1 MTLPSLRRLQQYAQ
15 QRLGLQSYFL
25 HSGDGRPH
33 PRKPAR
39 DLIWA
44 ILAGHALRQPSFH
57 AIESLVRSP
66 AHAGLG
72 LRSRFGDDTL
82 AYFTERLDPSPTRR
96 ALITALQRA
105 KRNKAF
111 DASPRIGL
119 ALDGTTVGRCRSSG
133 CERCRAFRNA
143 NKEIVGYRHHLAMIT
158 VVGTGLTL
166 PFDVEPFG
174 PGDSEYAAGQRL
186 LRRVMPDLGSRFA
199 DYLVVDAEFATSP
212 FLHATASLGLP
223 VVARLK
229 DNLPELSA
237 AVEKRFRTRRPS
249 QVLTEGKDRVEL
261 WDADDFDPWETLDW
275 ETVRVVRYRQIKPD
289 GSVVEADWLTNLPK
303 RQANSLAVYHMAKSR
318 WEVENEGF
326 NDCKTH
332 QGFRHICHH
341 HVNSLLV
348 TWLLT
353 LLALVVLRL
362 YRLRYLHRG
371 KHPVHSA
378 IQLVR
383 LFWLALPHAQTINSS

>member
-1 MTLPSLRRLQQYAQ
+1 MTLPSLRRLQQYAV

-25 HSGDGRPH
+25 HCGDGRQH

-44 ILAGHALRQPSFH
+44 IVAGHGLRQTSFH

-66 AHAGLG
+66 AHGGLG

-82 AYFTERLDPSPTRR
+82 GYFTERLDPAPTRN
-96 ALITALQRA
+96 ALIALLHRA

-111 DASPRIGL
+111 DESPRIGL
-119 ALDGTTVGRCRSSG
+119 ALDGTTVGRCRYSG
-133 CERCRAFRNA
+133 CERCRPFRNA
-143 NKEIVGYRHHLAMIT
+143 DKEIAGYRHHLAMIT

-166 PFDVEPFG
+166 PFDVEPYG

-186 LRRVMPDLGSRFA
+186 LRRVMPALGPRFA
-199 DYLVVDAEFATSP
+199 DYLAVDAEFATSTI
-212 FLHATASLGLP
+212 LHTTASVGLP
-223 VVARLK
+223 AVARLK

-237 AVEKRFRTRRPS
+237 AVEKRFGTSRPNR
-249 QVLTEGKDRVEL
+249 VLTEGNDRVEL

-275 ETVRVVRYRQIKPD
+275 ETVRVVRYRQTKPD
-289 GSVVEADWLTNLPK
+289 GSVLEAQWLTNLPT
-303 RQANSLAVYHMAKSR
+303 RQANSLAVYRMAKSR
-318 WEVENEGF
+318 WEIENEGF
-326 NDCKTH
+326 NDCKTR

-353 LLALVVLRL
+353 LLAVVVLRL

-371 KHPVHSA
+371 KHPVRSA
-378 IQLVR
+378 IQLVN
-383 LFWLALPHAQTINSS
+383 LFWLALAPSRSIDSS